1 VALVTPVFFDTTIL
15 LGGCID
21 FGRSSVHAQQ
31 ILDDVAD
38 GTIGDAVTSWHC
50 CLEFYAVA
58 TRLPDGYRLEP
69 QQAWSLLQEILRMF
83 RTEQLPVDA
92 RLPFFEISVRERVAG
107 GRIYDAH
114 IAEIARLAGAAIV
127 VTDNRRHFSVLMK
140 HGVKVL
146 GASEFAEERRR
157 G

>member
-1 VALVTPVFFDTTIL
+1 VALLTPVFLDTTVL

-38 GTIGDAVTSWHC
+38 GSIRDALTAWHC

-58 TRLPDGYRLEP
+58 TRLPGGYRLAP
-69 QQAWSLLQEILRMF
+69 QQAWRLLRVQ
-83 RTEQLPVDA
+83 QLPADA
-92 RLPFFEISVRERVAG
+92 RLSFLETAVNERVAG
-107 GRIYDAH
+107 GRVYDAH
-114 IAEIARLAGAAIV
+114 IAEIARSAGAGVV
-127 VTDNRRHFSVLMK
+127 VTDNRRHFTTLMK
-140 HGVKVL
+140 HGVRVL
-146 GASEFAEERRR
+146 DAGEFAAERRR